1 MITLVKNVNTGS
13 TLVVQN
19 IKSFGISKVMLTF
32 HAHLPSKI
40 VLHYLAAKKKIKPM
54 KNDVRRIA
62 EN

>member
-1 MITLVKNVNTGS
+1 MIILIKNVNTGS

-40 VLHYLAAKKKIKPM
+40 VLHLAAKKKIKPM